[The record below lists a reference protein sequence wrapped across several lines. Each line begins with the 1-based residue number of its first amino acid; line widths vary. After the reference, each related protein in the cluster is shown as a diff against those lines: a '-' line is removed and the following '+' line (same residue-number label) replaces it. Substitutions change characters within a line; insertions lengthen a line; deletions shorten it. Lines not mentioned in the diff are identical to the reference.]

1 MSEAKIKIRLNGEE
15 SEVPVGLTIEGLL
28 LHLEIGQKR
37 VAVAQNGQVIPKGA
51 HGDTVVN
58 ESDQVEIVRMVGG
71 G

>member
-37 VAVAQNGQVIPKGA
+37 VAVAQNGQVIPKSVHA
-51 HGDTVVN
+51 DTVVN